1 MPVSNKDDF
10 GRLKEELL
18 KSRATLA
25 ALQPRIKALTTRRP
39 DSSKS
44 DKKEDPK
51 VKPRRPANE

>member
-25 ALQPRIKALTTRRP
+25 ELQRRIKALTTRRP
-39 DSSKS
+39 DSAKP

-51 VKPRRPANE
+51 AKPKRRANE